1 MAASRTDEAA
11 SILCI
16 PRALIQRGF
25 DYHQEE
31 KIWYTSLGDYHY
43 YQRIRNYY
51 WLVRNSILYIL
62 YTPKDSA
69 VIRPRFGEYVSI
81 IFSHW
86 VWMVFRI
93 SAVSQCLPKGK
104 SYYTFT
110 SNYTRNLDFRLLDLM
125 KSRSYTLICG
135 WPYTLAKLHAREETY
150 IIHVCI
156 YLYQFKSCQSV
167 CYFNLKSSSIRVM
180 SLPS

>member
-1 MAASRTDEAA
+1 MKRRQYYAFLE
-11 SILCI
+11 
-16 PRALIQRGF
+16 
-25 DYHQEE
+25 H
-31 KIWYTSLGDYHY
+31 WYKEVSTTIRRKRYDTHHWATTTI
-43 YQRIRNYY
+43 RIRNYY

-93 SAVSQCLPKGK
+93 PQYHNVYPKGK

-125 KSRSYTLICG
+125 KSRSYTLTCG

-167 CYFNLKSSSIRVM
+167 CYFTLKSSSIRVM